1 MSLLTLK
8 LSVVSLI
15 HTILVILVLLTKY
28 KNKIKFLNSINY
40 LILTSVFIFSFFYSL
55 FNWLWIYDE
64 VTTYFVNAAFLSICY
79 IELAIY
85 LEKHFWRDFLQNT
98 LPFSLNFIVSLT
110 LMVNAGY
117 FTLLFILKI
126 LQSKSFF

>member
-1 MSLLTLK
+1 MSLLSLK
-8 LSVVSLI
+8 LCLVSLI
-15 HTILVILVLLTKY
+15 HTLLSSLIIVVKY
-28 KNKIKFLNSINY
+28 KKKFKIFNSFNN
-40 LILTSVFIFSFFYSL
+40 LILLSVVIFSFFYIIL
-55 FNWLWIYDE
+55 NWLWQYDKI
-64 VTTYFVNAAFLSICY
+64 TTYFVNAAFLSIWY

-98 LPFSLNFIVSLT
+98 LPLSLNFIVSLT

-126 LQSKSFF
+126 LQAESFY

>member
-1 MSLLTLK
+1 MKLLTLK
-8 LSVVSLI
+8 LILISLI
-15 HTILVILVLLTKY
+15 HTTLLHLVISVRFK
-28 KNKIKFLNSINY
+28 KKIKFLKSFTNLTLIN
-40 LILTSVFIFSFFYSL
+40 VFIFSFFYIL
-55 FNWLWIYDE
+55 FNFLWKYNE
-64 VTTYFVNAAFLSICY
+64 VTTYFVNAAFLSIWY

-98 LPFSLNFIVSLT
+98 LPFSLNLIVSLT

-126 LQSKSFF
+126 LQAKTFF